1 MTDKM
6 TKTVEEVRRAAF
18 EAAYLKRYFYP
29 ADRWSLVP
37 EKYRTQHA
45 EIAWCAFND
54 ALDAVEIQLPGLI
67 GLDQPFTGTP
77 ISEIR
82 AHNHYNQ
89 ALDDCRA
96 AIEQTGLGL
105 KVLP

>member
-1 MTDKM
+1 M
-6 TKTVEEVRRAAF
+6 TKTLEEVRRELF
-18 EAAYLKRYFYP
+18 EARFKNFDLCAYQDEEGDTIYEDDL
-29 ADRWSLVP
+29 
-37 EKYRTQHA
+37 TQG
-45 EIAWCAFND
+45 AWIGFNA
-54 ALDAVEIQLPGLI
+54 ALYAVEIQMPGLI

-105 KVLP
+105 RVK